1 MSDTSLQRYRIVFQ
15 GETVRGHDVKHVQQA
30 LSKLF
35 GANLA
40 TVQRLFTDRPV
51 VLKQGLDAEEAIHFV
66 SVLSQAGAI
75 GRMEPVLPGTP
86 KSKRVSFL
94 ERRERQRRKQA
105 DRRKRLRSDA
115 YVPDRRYG
123 KGRREPEPD

>member
-1 MSDTSLQRYRIVFQ
+1 MSDTGLQRYRVVFH
-15 GETVRGHDVKHVQQA
+15 GETAHGHDLKQVQQA

-35 GANLA
+35 RADLG
-40 TVQRLFTDRPV
+40 TVQRLFTGRPV

-66 SVLSQAGAI
+66 STLNRAGAI
-75 GRMEPVLPGTP
+75 SRMEPVPPGTT

-94 ERRERQRRKQA
+94 ERRERQRRRQT
-105 DRRKRLRSDA
+105 DRRKRLRTDA
-115 YVPDRRYG
+115 YVPDRRHG